1 MADLKYVTGLD
12 ALKAAL
18 LQLPSKIG
26 RNVLRGAASRGAEV
40 IKAQAIAN
48 APTLKEVDRH
58 KNPRVAGMLKAA
70 IYQKQIPEE
79 SNDLLQTFYV
89 GVREGKQ
96 KRGSKFAYVVK
107 TSAGTALVDAFY
119 WKWIEFGHFYVPPR
133 PRNPT
138 TGRLVK
144 QAWHRENTRATG
156 AAVWVA
162 EKPFLR
168 PAYNDKSAAALQ
180 VMVDYMSDRIAN
192 EARKLGF
199 NVK

>member
-18 LQLPSKIG
+18 LQLPTNIG

-40 IKAQAIAN
+40 IKAQVIRN
-48 APTLKEVDRH
+48 APVLQGIDRH
-58 KNPRVAGMLKAA
+58 NPPRVTGLLKAA
-70 IYQKQIPEE
+70 VYQKQIPEE

-96 KRGSKFAYVVK
+96 RGKFKYAVK
-107 TSAGTALVDAFY
+107 TSAGMALVDAFY

-133 PRNPT
+133 PRNAT
-138 TGRLVK
+138 TGKLVK
-144 QAWHRENTRATG
+144 QSWHRANARATG
-156 AAVWVA
+156 AAVWVS

-168 PAYNDKSAAALQ
+168 PAYFSKSAEALQ
-180 VMVDYMSDRIAN
+180 VMVDYMNERIRK
-192 EARKLGF
+192 EAQKLGF
-199 NVK
+199 TVS

>member
-18 LQLPSKIG
+18 LQLPTNIG

-40 IKAQAIAN
+40 IKGQVIRN
-48 APTLKEVDRH
+48 APVLQGIDRH
-58 KNPRVAGMLKAA
+58 NPPHVSGLLKAA
-70 IYQKQIPEE
+70 VYQKQIPEE

-96 KRGSKFAYVVK
+96 RGKFKYAVQ
-107 TSAGTALVDAFY
+107 TSAGMALVDAFY

-133 PRNPT
+133 PRNAL
-138 TGRLVK
+138 GRLVK
-144 QAWHRENTRATG
+144 QSSHRENSHASG

-162 EKPFLR
+162 AKPFLR
-168 PAYNDKSAAALQ
+168 PAYYGKSAEALQ
-180 VMVDYMSDRIAN
+180 VMVDYMNERIRK
-192 EARKLGF
+192 EAQKLGF
-199 NVK
+199 TVS